1 MSLARTIIAATT
13 VFSVYLMALGCDQAA
28 QDANEPMDSLAFV
41 EAELMVI
48 DGDTTAA
55 LAAHETVLVDLTQ
68 EEMVYAIDLADPNL
82 DTSRIMVLEGVND
95 SFMLNEVLEVEVAEQ
110 GYDQAELDRIVLTAN
125 PENYGTLDL
134 VELNELATI
143 GTVVQETEVYT
154 ASGEFAQK
162 NGELGVLIEIYWE
175 SKKGKFRCIRI
186 GASKGFLSTV
196 DGEGD
201 TKEESK
207 KEAAFPS
214 EKQDK
219 EDSKEEAND
228 AQFADAE
235 KEDSKEDTKEE
246 ATFVS
251 KDSANKTDR

>member
-28 QDANEPMDSLAFV
+28 QDTNEPMDSLAFV

-82 DTSRIMVLEGVND
+82 DTSRIMVLEGAND

-110 GYDQAELDRIVLTAN
+110 GYDQSELDRIVLTAN
-125 PENYGTLDL
+125 PENYGTLDTA
-134 VELNELATI
+134 ELNELAAI

-162 NGELGVLIEIYWE
+162 NGELGILLEIYWE
-175 SKKGKFRCIRI
+175 SKKGKYRCIRI
-186 GASKGFLSTV
+186 GAKLGLLATS

-214 EKQDK
+214 EKQDSD
-219 EDSKEEAND
+219 DSKGEPEVT
-228 AQFADAE
+228 E
-235 KEDSKEDTKEE
+235 KEDTKEE

-251 KDSANKTDR
+251 KESANKTDR